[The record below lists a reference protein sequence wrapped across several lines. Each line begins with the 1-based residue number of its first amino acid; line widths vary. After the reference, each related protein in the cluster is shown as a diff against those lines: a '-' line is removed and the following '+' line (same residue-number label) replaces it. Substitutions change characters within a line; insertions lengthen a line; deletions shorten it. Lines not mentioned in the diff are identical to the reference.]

1 MYIGRPQRTGPYITL
16 DDISSQFNG
25 VDVSFNLTSGGSPF
39 IPDNPYTVSISLNG
53 VIQEPVTSYTLVNDV
68 ITFANPPSSNAN
80 FFALVIGLTSDRV
93 ITNATSL
100 ATGVD
105 ISAGDISG
113 NNLSVSGNL
122 TAAGI
127 VSASS
132 FVGDGSQL
140 SGIDATSLIDQNGT
154 VRAQANPAG
163 LVVTGILT
171 ATQFDGVDVTALRD
185 SAGGN
190 IIVQAN
196 PGGVVINGIATA
208 TTFVGNVTGN
218 VTGNTSGT
226 AGGLTGTPN
235 ITVGS
240 VTAASGSFT
249 GDVNIGGTLTYE
261 DVTNIDS
268 VGLITAR
275 SGIHV
280 GTGVTFTED
289 LVVDGDARITG
300 ILTIGTG
307 TVTIDGNN
315 NSVNLGAGVTLH
327 TITSSVNQFEVT
339 GVSTFVG
346 VGTFVNSLY
355 VGDTLHAPNVI
366 ISGNTFGEDVD
377 TRNINASGIITAT
390 NGFNLGISSTGTS
403 ITNGGAVTTLNFVGA
418 GNSIS
423 YDSGTRTVDISISAG
438 SDLVIVDGGDFNS
451 SSSTAGANSE
461 INGGEFT

>member
-1 MYIGRPQRTGPYITL
+1 MYIGRPQKTGPYITL

-25 VDVSFNLTSGGSPF
+25 VDVTFNLTTGGSPF
-39 IPDNPYTVSISLNG
+39 IADNPYTVFLSLNG
-53 VIQEPVTSYTLVNDV
+53 VIQEPVSAFTIVGSQ
-68 ITFANPPSSNAN
+68 ITFANPPLANAN
-80 FFALVIGLTSDRV
+80 FFATVLGSTFNREIR
-93 ITNATSL
+93 NATSL
-100 ATGVD
+100 ATGVN
-105 ISAGDISG
+105 ITAGDISCSS
-113 NNLSVSGNL
+113 LSSSG
-122 TAAGI
+122 T
-127 VSASS
+127 VSATS

>member
-1 MYIGRPQRTGPYITL
+1 MYIGRPQKTGPYITL

-25 VDVSFNLTSGGSPF
+25 VDVTFNLTTGGSPF
-39 IPDNPYTVSISLNG
+39 IADNPYTVFLSLNG
-53 VIQEPVTSYTLVNDV
+53 VIQEPVSAFTIVGSQ
-68 ITFANPPSSNAN
+68 ITFANPPLANAN
-80 FFALVIGLTSDRV
+80 FFATVLGSTFNREIR
-93 ITNATSL
+93 NATSL
-100 ATGVD
+100 ASGVN
-105 ISAGDISG
+105 ITAGDISCNTLSSSG
-113 NNLSVSGNL
+113 SVSA
-122 TAAGI
+122 T
-127 VSASS
+127 S

-140 SGIDATSLIDQNGT
+140 SGIDATSLIDQNST

-218 VTGNTSGT
+218 TSGT

-240 VTAASGSFT
+240 VTAASGSFS
-249 GDVNIGGTLTYE
+249 GDVNIGGVLTYE